1 MSNARYLTA
10 KEAAALLDV
19 KEATLYA
26 YVSRGLIRSEAI
38 SDAPRQRL
46 YLTEDVQK
54 LAARK
59 VQRRDPAKAARDAL
73 HWGTPMLESA
83 LTLIT
88 EHALYYRGYDV
99 AQLARER
106 TLEEVAT
113 LLWTGGMDQAERL
126 FTTKPLLPSHLQTI
140 ATLHLPTMQRLQV
153 ALTLAATDDLSAYD
167 LRPDAVVQTGAR
179 ILWLMAAVAAQ
190 VDALD
195 TTLAG
200 TLAQAWQSE
209 NTALLNAALI
219 LCADHELNASSFTAR
234 VVASAGANPY
244 AVVLAGLAALGGFK
258 HGGQTE
264 RASAFLREV
273 GEASRVRL
281 VIAERLRRGERLP
294 GFGHRL
300 YPESDPRTVALLSL
314 LADVYPT
321 SPALTLAQAVI
332 HEATAVTSGAP
343 TIDFALAVLE
353 QVLQLSYGT
362 GLTLFA
368 FGRTVGWLGH
378 ALEQYQGQHLIRP
391 RARYIG
397 VPPRQKEQG
406 ERKKSGMLDVA
417 TPLLEEPIH

>member
-1 MSNARYLTA
+1 MSNTRYMTA
-10 KEAAALLDV
+10 KEAATLLDV

-46 YLTEDVQK
+46 YLAEDVQK
-54 LAARK
+54 LAERK
-59 VQRRDPAKAARDAL
+59 VQRRDPAKATRDAL

-88 EHALYYRGYDV
+88 ENALYYRGYEV
-99 AQLARER
+99 TQLARER
-106 TLEEVAT
+106 SFEEVAT

-126 FTTKPLLPSHLQTI
+126 FTTKPLRLSHRQTM
-140 ATLHLPTMQRLQV
+140 ATLHLPIMQRLQM

-167 LRPDAVVQTGAR
+167 LHPDAVVQTGAR
-179 ILWLMAAVAAQ
+179 ILWLMAAVAAP

-195 TTLAG
+195 TTIAA
-200 TLAQAWQSE
+200 TLAQAWQPES
-209 NTALLNAALI
+209 TALLNAALI

-234 VVASAGANPY
+234 VVASAEANPY
-244 AVVLAGLAALGGFK
+244 AVVLAGLAALCGFK

-273 GEASRVRL
+273 GEPSRVRL
-281 VIAERLRRGERLP
+281 VLTERLRRGERLP

-300 YPESDPRTVALLSL
+300 YPDSDPRTIALLSL
-314 LADVYPT
+314 LAEVYPT
-321 SPALTLAQAVI
+321 SPALVLAQTVI
-332 HEATAVTSGAP
+332 HEAAAVTSGAP

-353 QVLQLSYGT
+353 QVLQLSYGA

-368 FGRTVGWLGH
+368 LGRTVGWLGH
-378 ALEQYQGQHLIRP
+378 ALEQYQGQQLIRP

-397 VPPRQKEQG
+397 VAPRQKEPG
-406 ERKKSGMLDVA
+406 VPESVFGK
-417 TPLLEEPIH
+417 